1 MYLWAKISRKPP
13 FWPIK
18 SKRGLLFT
26 AQNLLI
32 EEAFLTHTY
41 CFRKKVDVLRKTSRL
56 KWKKWVFLK
65 KVAKK
70 RTLIS
75 FYLALNWPLGFI
87 LLPIGVE
94 FQVEL
99 HGTKKST
106 YQKSQNNET
115 LTEDL
120 RWPSSCTK

>member
-1 MYLWAKISRKPP
+1 M
-13 FWPIK
+13 
-18 SKRGLLFT
+18 
-26 AQNLLI
+26 
-32 EEAFLTHTY
+32 
-41 CFRKKVDVLRKTSRL
+41 
-56 KWKKWVFLK
+56 FLK

-70 RTLIS
+70 QTLIS

-106 YQKSQNNET
+106 YRKSPKQRDSNGRPEYRAEKQLFKDKNN
-115 LTEDL
+115 
-120 RWPSSCTK
+120 S

>member
-1 MYLWAKISRKPP
+1 M
-13 FWPIK
+13 
-18 SKRGLLFT
+18 
-26 AQNLLI
+26 
-32 EEAFLTHTY
+32 
-41 CFRKKVDVLRKTSRL
+41 
-56 KWKKWVFLK
+56 FLK
-65 KVAKK
+65 KVAKN

-99 HGTKKST
+99 HGTKKSHT
-106 YQKSQNNET
+106 ENPQNNET

-120 RWPSSCTK
+120 IVTTKAQVQIL